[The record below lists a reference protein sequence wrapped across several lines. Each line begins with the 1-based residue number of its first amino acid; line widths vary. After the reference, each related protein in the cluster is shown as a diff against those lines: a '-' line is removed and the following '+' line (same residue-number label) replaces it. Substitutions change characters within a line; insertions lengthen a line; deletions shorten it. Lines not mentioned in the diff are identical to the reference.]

1 MGSSSSKSVQQ
12 TTGPVST
19 GDPLKDAYD
28 AFMKEPTNAQ
38 KISRL
43 EMEFRTKDRAL
54 DKELSD
60 LQKKITDT
68 GALKSKI
75 AALLDTEF
83 KNAMG
88 IVVDSSIPDQEKSYK
103 LDQFKSALYD
113 KYFKD
118 VKTGGGARPKKASTH
133 KKPKTAPK
141 KKTGAKPKKIT
152 AKSNKKT
159 HASKQS
165 KQSRK

>member
-12 TTGPVST
+12 ST
-19 GDPLKDAYD
+19 VAPAQPGDPLTTKYEE
-28 AFMKEPTNAQ
+28 FMKDPANAQ
-38 KISRL
+38 KISQL
-43 EMEFRTKDRAL
+43 EMEFRTKDRAI
-54 DKELSD
+54 DMELTE
-60 LQKKITDT
+60 LQKKITDL

-75 AALLDTEF
+75 TALLDRDF
-83 KNAMG
+83 KQAMG
-88 IVVDSSIPDQEKSYK
+88 IVVDASMSDQDKAYN
-103 LDQFKSALYD
+103 LDKFKSALYE
-113 KYFKD
+113 YFKN
-118 VKTGGGARPKKASTH
+118 VKTGGAP
-133 KKPKTAPK
+133 KKPKQKTAPKNKNK